1 MWRRDLVGSW
11 NDDMHNYNHEDDV
24 DDDDG
29 LSSAVVVVLLVDV
42 IRAYTRM
49 L

>member
-1 MWRRDLVGSW
+1 
-11 NDDMHNYNHEDDV
+11 MHNYNHEDDV
-24 DDDDG
+24 DDG